1 MNRTTSD
8 KWDDKAR
15 PTAPHGALRSLPSV
29 IGAVLAFVAAL
40 IAGVLLAFV
49 VVEAFGRDDPPAVD
63 PIELGLL
70 PSNDG

>member
-1 MNRTTSD
+1 MNRTPFDTSD
-8 KWDDKAR
+8 DTAR
-15 PTAPHGALRSLPSV
+15 QTAPHGALRSLRSV
-29 IGAVLAFVAAL
+29 LGAVLAFVAAL

-49 VVEAFGRDDPPAVD
+49 VVEAFGSDDPPAVD